1 MRNLT
6 IINNTTH
13 VPSLSKTKIYVED
26 HAMPDTVINGI
37 PCRKLGVVNNGDSA
51 TFKITEKPAIVFA
64 VTSRG
69 FKNYYSECYEINGEY
84 GDVVLSGKRHFNPFK
99 ASPFVFEGGGS
110 EEVNENRKKA
120 FKKLMMGVLIVFGI
134 IVMLNT
140 IFNMGSLIGSFGDG
154 GVNVVEWKEDAP
166 AKEFTDYG
174 VNITLSENFVSF
186 SDTKYKV
193 VYDSQKMTIFV
204 TEKTF
209 EKNEG
214 FDSISVE
221 EFLKKT
227 ADNSGL
233 KDVKIVNENGLC
245 YFVAEIENSNS
256 DVADVNYVF
265 GFKTDKACVLVNF
278 VHSGT
283 DTEELKDDIFVWAK
297 SIKFE

>member
-1 MRNLT
+1 
-6 IINNTTH
+6 
-13 VPSLSKTKIYVED
+13 
-26 HAMPDTVINGI
+26 MPDTVISGI
-37 PCRKLGVVNNGDSA
+37 PCRKLGVVKNGEST
-51 TFKITEKPAIVFA
+51 TFKIAEKPAIVFA

-69 FKNYYSECYEINGEY
+69 LKNYYSECYEINGEY

-120 FKKLMMGVLIVFGI
+120 FKKLMMAVLIFFGVLV
-134 IVMLNT
+134 LLST
-140 IFNMGSLIGSFGDG
+140 LFNMGTLIGSFEG
-154 GVNVVEWKEDAP
+154 GVSAVEWRDDAP
-166 AKEFTDYG
+166 KKEFTDYG
-174 VNITLSENFVSF
+174 VNITLTENFVSF

-209 EKNEG
+209 EENEG
-214 FDSISVE
+214 FDSISVK
-221 EFLKKT
+221 EFLQKT

-233 KDVKIVNENGLC
+233 SDVEIINEDDLC
-245 YFVAEIENSNS
+245 YFVAKIENSNS

-265 GFKTDKACVLVNF
+265 AFKTDKACVLVNF
-278 VHSGT
+278 VHSET
-283 DTEELKDDIFVWAK
+283 DSEQLKDDILVWAK